1 MVEHSS
7 KAEYLSAA
15 ADPATV
21 AWGNFT
27 NEIETTGWSY
37 LEVTASPQFADAVQV
52 GDLLGLHIEEI
63 WNVARI
69 LQYSKIL
76 IRYIVLR

>member
-1 MVEHSS
+1 MVEHTS

-15 ADPATV
+15 SDPATV

-52 GDLLGLHIEEI
+52 GDLLGLLK
-63 WNVARI
+63 NVARI

>member
-15 ADPATV
+15 ADSAAV

-27 NEIETTGWSY
+27 NEIATTGWSY
-37 LEVTASPQFADAVQV
+37 LEVTASPNFPDAVQV
-52 GDLLGLHIEEI
+52 
-63 WNVARI
+63 RI
-69 LQYSKIL
+69 M
-76 IRYIVLR
+76 

>member
-15 ADPATV
+15 ADSAAV

-27 NEIETTGWSY
+27 NEIATTGWSY
-37 LEVTASPQFADAVQV
+37 LEVTASPNFPDAVQV
-52 GDLLGLHIEEI
+52 SIMWNLLLKQDESI
-63 WNVARI
+63 NYV
-69 LQYSKIL
+69 K
-76 IRYIVLR
+76 

>member
-15 ADPATV
+15 ADNAAV

-27 NEIETTGWSY
+27 NEIQTTGWSY
-37 LEVTASPQFADAVQV
+37 LEVTASPNFPDAVQV
-52 GDLLGLHIEEI
+52 SIM
-63 WNVARI
+63 
-69 LQYSKIL
+69 
-76 IRYIVLR
+76 

>member
-15 ADPATV
+15 ADPGV
-21 AWGNFT
+21 IAWGNFT
-27 NEIETTGWSY
+27 NEIDSTGWSY

-52 GDLLGLHIEEI
+52 GNLVYLLKT
-63 WNVARI
+63 
-69 LQYSKIL
+69 S
-76 IRYIVLR
+76 